1 MATVDSSSTDAQVQ
15 AAYDDNAS
23 YAEDRSV
30 AKARA
35 FLTAARILLRREYAA
50 LSDGGSSG
58 QKRVDLIQKEI
69 DSAKEWLERFETYDG
84 VGEQSVTVA
93 DLSGTRD

>member
-1 MATVDSSSTDAQVQ
+1 MATVDSSSSDTAVRN
-15 AAYDDNAS
+15 AYDDNAS
-23 YAEDRSV
+23 YAEDKSV

-35 FLTAARILLRREYAA
+35 FLTAARILLRREYAS
-50 LSDGGSSG
+50 LSDGGSAA

-69 DSAKEWLERFETYDG
+69 DSAKEWLERFEDYDD
-84 VGEQSVTVA
+84 VGTQSVTVA